1 MDQAGNRTV
10 NPGQV
15 HGKPTSCRAAPSHA
29 ERKAEPGWEPEGRC
43 LPPHQPARHSST
55 PRASVVASLQMRK
68 PRPKKPQGAPRTT
81 AGLVG
86 VGAET
91 AHALCRAPLPEPGS
105 TSHLRALQAISAASM
120 PATPPDLASPH
131 LWSNSCAVEHTQ
143 ALGPERKQAGLIGN
157 HASPCPPAASVL
169 ALTLS
174 CHLQNPMSG
183 VSWEAP

>member
-1 MDQAGNRTV
+1 MRRERQNRDGSRRGGVSRLTSRHGTAALLGLLLLPVYRCENRGPRSPREHPGPQQGWLVLEPRLPMLSAGHLSPWR
-10 NPGQV
+10 
-15 HGKPTSCRAAPSHA
+15 R
-29 ERKAEPGWEPEGRC
+29 
-43 LPPHQPARHSST
+43 
-55 PRASVVASLQMRK
+55 
-68 PRPKKPQGAPRTT
+68 QG
-81 AGLVG
+81 
-86 VGAET
+86 
-91 AHALCRAPLPEPGS
+91 LPEPGS